1 MKKELR
7 ISMVAMYEGTEWAE
21 NPDLTFTEFSD
32 LLSDLCEMTF
42 TTSFCAWCDELEYCY
57 NHYVSSHDL

>member
-1 MKKELR
+1 
-7 ISMVAMYEGTEWAE
+7 MVAMYEGTEWAE

-42 TTSFCAWCDELEYCY
+42 TTSFSAWCDELEYCY
-57 NHYVSSHDL
+57 DHYVSSHDL